1 MKRIIPLLI
10 VIASC
15 CISCT
20 KEAKTC
26 WHCTFGTT
34 NGVSRNPETVCQPE
48 MPIFTDSLGN
58 NLNQNCTIK

>member
-34 NGVSRNPETVCQPE
+34 NGVTHAPETVCQDS
-48 MPIFTDSLGN
+48 MPVFLDEQGN
-58 NLNQNCTIK
+58 NLNQNCTK